1 MAKATATQS
10 ERLGHVRA
18 WAASGLS
25 VRAYGAR
32 AGVNP
37 NTLMGWRW
45 QFRRQGE
52 VNGGSQAP
60 GLAFIELS
68 GAAGSGEPDAR
79 IELRIEG
86 ITVRVPDGFEPETL
100 RRVLAVVGARS

>member
-1 MAKATATQS
+1 MAKARATQS

-25 VRAYGAR
+25 ARVYGAR
-32 AGVNP
+32 VGVNP
-37 NTLMGWRW
+37 NTLVGWRW
-45 QFRRQGE
+45 QVCRQE
-52 VNGGSQAP
+52 AARAGSEAP
-60 GLAFIELS
+60 GLTFIELS
-68 GAAGSGEPDAR
+68 GAAGGGESDAR